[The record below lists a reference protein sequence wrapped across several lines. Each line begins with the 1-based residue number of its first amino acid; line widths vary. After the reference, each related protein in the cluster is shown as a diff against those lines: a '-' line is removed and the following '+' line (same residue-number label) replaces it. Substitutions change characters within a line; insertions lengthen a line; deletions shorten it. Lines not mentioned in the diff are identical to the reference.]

1 VKVLMISAA
10 FPPQASGEA
19 TNAYHLCQRLA
30 ERGLD
35 VHVLTCQGHTPPPQ
49 PGITVHPLMRRWSWA
64 EVSRLGRFLK
74 QCAPDAIYLM
84 YLGWTYDFQFMSTF
98 IPTIAKRVLPGV
110 PFVTRFENIGG
121 AGPQTNS
128 LASKIIR
135 KGLATLDQRGSVDYQ
150 FGTLLRDSD
159 TIVLLSGGHE
169 SVLEK
174 CFAGIGRKCVLI
186 PPPANMCMSAP
197 GAATREHGRRLLDA
211 GDEDFLLAYIG
222 FVYPGKG
229 FEPLVRAVRKL
240 ADERR
245 NVKLAVIGGSLAREF
260 PDQPNYLE
268 KMQALAAELGVDR
281 HIVWTG
287 EYRWDNDLAS
297 VYLRAADACVLPFDT
312 GVKLNNSSFSSAAA
326 HGLPILT
333 TMAAVVEPQFVHR
346 ENVFLCAPQSG
357 EALAEGVRVLMDDPS
372 LCTTLARGSLRLAH
386 DWYSWETALDK
397 TLSLFRAPAGAF
409 PAGLP
414 QSAH

>member
-1 VKVLMISAA
+1 
-10 FPPQASGEA
+10 
-19 TNAYHLCQRLA
+19 
-30 ERGLD
+30 
-35 VHVLTCQGHTPPPQ
+35 
-49 PGITVHPLMRRWSWA
+49 
-64 EVSRLGRFLK
+64 
-74 QCAPDAIYLM
+74 
-84 YLGWTYDFQFMSTF
+84 
-98 IPTIAKRVLPGV
+98 
-110 PFVTRFENIGG
+110 
-121 AGPQTNS
+121 
-128 LASKIIR
+128 
-135 KGLATLDQRGSVDYQ
+135 
-150 FGTLLRDSD
+150 
-159 TIVLLSGGHE
+159 
-169 SVLEK
+169 
-174 CFAGIGRKCVLI
+174 
-186 PPPANMCMSAP
+186 
-197 GAATREHGRRLLDA
+197 
-211 GDEDFLLAYIG
+211 
-222 FVYPGKG
+222 
-229 FEPLVRAVRKL
+229 
-240 ADERR
+240 
-245 NVKLAVIGGSLAREF
+245 
-260 PDQPNYLE
+260 
-268 KMQALAAELGVDR
+268 MQALAAELGVDR